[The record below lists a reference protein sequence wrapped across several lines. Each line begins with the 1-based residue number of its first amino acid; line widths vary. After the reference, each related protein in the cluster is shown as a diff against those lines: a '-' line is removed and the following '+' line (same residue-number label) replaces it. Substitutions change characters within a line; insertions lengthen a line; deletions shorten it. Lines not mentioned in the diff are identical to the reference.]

1 MTTILSYMAA
11 FCEGHAMARFP
22 TLSGRS
28 SAPRGNAWTAPAIDR
43 QDRVNRVN
51 FALIPGFV
59 AALFATLLPAPAIA
73 RDSLGM
79 FSTWGAFRDP
89 AVPRCYA
96 VAMAEPSTKQRDYQ
110 PYAAIGTWPRREVR
124 GQVHL
129 RLSRKLM
136 PGARIVLTVG
146 RERFTLNGG
155 GGDAWAADRRMD
167 AAIVAA
173 MRSAR
178 SMTVSARDAEG
189 RSFSNTWPL
198 AGAATAMDAA
208 ALGCVPGR

>member
-1 MTTILSYMAA
+1 
-11 FCEGHAMARFP
+11 
-22 TLSGRS
+22 
-28 SAPRGNAWTAPAIDR
+28 
-43 QDRVNRVN
+43 
-51 FALIPGFV
+51 
-59 AALFATLLPAPAIA
+59 
-73 RDSLGM
+73 M

-96 VAMAEPSTKQRDYQ
+96 IAMAEPSTKQRDYQ
-110 PYAAIGTWPRREVR
+110 PYASIGTWPRREVR

-146 RERFTLNGG
+146 RERFALTGG
-155 GGDAWAADRRMD
+155 GGDAWAVDRRMD

-173 MRSAR
+173 MRSANA
-178 SMTVSARDAEG
+178 MTVSARDAKG
-189 RSFSNTWPL
+189 GGFSNTWPL

-208 ALGCVPGR
+208 AIGCVQQR